1 MVAMCSFQNSKLA
14 SAVGYLP
21 IGNLSAN
28 FKGMQVLLSSC
39 IFERKLPP
47 SDLGRRGIFRGHCH
61 PSCKVLNFVLPTV

>member
-39 IFERKLPP
+39 IFEQMLHLTLAVGVY
-47 SDLGRRGIFRGHCH
+47 LGVTAILLVRY
-61 PSCKVLNFVLPTV
+61 